1 MRRTTTHTSLRPDG
15 LLANLH
21 MVARGRDLWT
31 GADGVAEVVAD
42 AALDATIAY
51 IQNRTLLSIAVEPD
65 DPALTR
71 TLEGLE
77 GVKIPGGFRR
87 AMEEG
92 LPGEDRTASLR
103 YQLLDELPS
112 ATLVSG
118 NAIAAGGLIPA
129 RGALDL
135 SRQAD
140 ICAGWATGGSI
151 LVEAE
156 ETGHIP
162 MVTGP
167 VAPALETDDPLG
179 WHALGPMPPHTMRRW
194 RRIDVWRPEA
204 AGPLAVEAFFR
215 DSHVDPEGLETV
227 VHEYLVSADIEPG
240 SYRFLSCR
248 AELGVL
254 PWAECPGALASA
266 SRVEGTTPHDLRA
279 RVRETYVGTSTCTHL
294 NDTLRALAALPHL
307 AGWVEART

>member
-15 LLANLH
+15 LLGDVH

-31 GADGVAEVVAD
+31 GPDGTAEVVAE
-42 AALDATIAY
+42 ASLDATIAY
-51 IQNRTLLSIAVEPD
+51 IENRTLRSIAVEPG
-65 DPALTR
+65 DPSLA
-71 TLEGLE
+71 GLE
-77 GVKIPGGFRR
+77 GSRISSGFRR
-87 AMEEG
+87 AMEG
-92 LPGEDRTASLR
+92 TLPGEDRTASLR
-103 YQLLDELPS
+103 YQLLDEVPS

-140 ICAGWATGGSI
+140 ICAGWATDATVI
-151 LVEAE
+151 VEAK

-162 MVTGP
+162 QVTGP

-179 WHALGPMPPHTMRRW
+179 WHDLGPMPPHTMRRW
-194 RRIDVWRPEA
+194 RRIDVWRPEPA
-204 AGPLAVEAFFR
+204 APLAVEAFFR
-215 DSHVDPEGLETV
+215 DNHVDAEGLETV
-227 VHEYLVSADIEPG
+227 VHEYLVSAEIEPG
-240 SYRFLSCR
+240 THRFLACR
-248 AELGVL
+248 AALGVL

-266 SRVEGTTPHDLRA
+266 ARVEGTTPHDLRT

-294 NDTLRALAALPHL
+294 NDTLRALAALPYL
-307 AGWVEART
+307 AGRVEAQE